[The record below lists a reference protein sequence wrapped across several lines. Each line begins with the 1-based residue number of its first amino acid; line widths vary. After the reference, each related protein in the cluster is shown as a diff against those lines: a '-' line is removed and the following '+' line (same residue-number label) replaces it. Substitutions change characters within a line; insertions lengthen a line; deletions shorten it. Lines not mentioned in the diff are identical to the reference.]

1 MEVKLLGERAPLNAL
16 SQGME
21 AKAWGF
27 QSVLYGFEYSSS
39 FFVLCWFNCMFNG
52 SFVLSAILTGY
63 ENSQNPR
70 QQLVQMLTGK
80 EVPRQP
86 CLRAGA

>member
-1 MEVKLLGERAPLNAL
+1 MEVKLLGESAPLNAL

-52 SFVLSAILTGY
+52 SFVLFC
-63 ENSQNPR
+63 NPDR
-70 QQLVQMLTGK
+70 IRELAEPKTAACANAH
-80 EVPRQP
+80 R
-86 CLRAGA
+86 